1 MTAPTAGDHLFG
13 NSSDPQSSDSVRRH
27 RGGVIHTYQQYD
39 PKSFPSP
46 SSPPPDLVSPAF
58 EHMLTYG
65 STREFTEEELANAIR
80 LDPGQFAGL
89 GPSLD
94 ALLRMLQERKEKIL
108 RKYET
113 DTVQKKATRQ
123 FSDAARRSQPPGK
136 FAKEFWKSVKEEQ
149 IYALENLWY
158 RAERTDSEFSARL
171 VSLMETLG
179 DKYQVDHLAAK
190 YDFTG
195 RESMSV
201 QEAIEILQELTKI
214 DELLKQLE
222 DAKQNAQLAIIDLE
236 ELSEFADPES
246 VANLNKFQEQI
257 QQYLKDIMESQGLA
271 SQQGRILLSPK
282 AYKLFQGRL
291 LQTIF
296 SDLQASRTGRH
307 QGPIDGE
314 GVVEM
319 QRTRPYEFGDSVSQ
333 MDIPSTLINAML
345 RQGDSRP
352 LRLQQRDIEIHRTR
366 NNPKCGTVVLMDMSG
381 SMHYDGQYINVKR
394 MALALN
400 GLISSEYPGDFLRFV
415 ELHTFAKVVAAG
427 DLITLMPKIPT
438 ITNPVVRLRVDMS
451 REDVSELHI
460 PPHFTNIQ
468 HGLQLAR
475 QFLAVQNTPNRQVIL
490 ITDGLPTAHFDE
502 SMLYLLYPPHPLT
515 EEATT
520 REGLLCKRDGITI
533 NIFLL
538 PSWSQT
544 REDVQFAHRLAEN
557 TGGRVF
563 FTAGKDL
570 DRYVV
575 WDYVN
580 HRREIIG

>member
-1 MTAPTAGDHLFG
+1 MKKSPSE
-13 NSSDPQSSDSVRRH
+13 NSTPH
-27 RGGVIHTYQQYD
+27 RGGVIHTYQSYD
-39 PKSFPSP
+39 PRAFPSP
-46 SSPPPDLVSPAF
+46 TSPPPDLVSPAF
-58 EHMLTYG
+58 EHMLAYG
-65 STREFTEEELANAIR
+65 SMREFSEEELANAIR

-94 ALLRMLQERKEKIL
+94 ALIRMLQERKEKIL
-108 RKYET
+108 STYET
-113 DTVQKKATRQ
+113 DSVQKKALKR
-123 FSDAARRSQPPGK
+123 FAEDAKQARPPGK
-136 FAKEFWKSVKEEQ
+136 YSKSFWQAVKEEQ
-149 IYALENLWY
+149 IYSMESLWY
-158 RAERTDSEFSARL
+158 RAERTDPDFASKL
-171 VSLMETLG
+171 VNLMETLG

-190 YDFTG
+190 YKFTG
-195 RESMSV
+195 RQSLTIP
-201 QEAIEILQELTKI
+201 EAIETLAELKKI

-236 ELSEFADPES
+236 ELSEFADPEA

-257 QQYLKDIMESQGLA
+257 QQYLKDMMEKQGL
-271 SQQGRILLSPK
+271 SNQDGRVQLSPK

-296 SDLQASRTGRH
+296 SNLQASRSGRH

-314 GVVEM
+314 GVVEL
-319 QRTRPYEFGDSVSQ
+319 QRTKPYEFGDSVSQ
-333 MDIPSTLINAML
+333 MDIPATLINAML
-345 RQGDSRP
+345 RQGNTRP
-352 LRLQQRDIEIHRTR
+352 LRLDQRDIEIHRSR
-366 NNPKCGTVVLMDMSG
+366 NNPKCATMVLMDMSG
-381 SMHYDGQYINVKR
+381 SMRYDGQYINVKR

-400 GLISSEYPGDFLRFV
+400 GLITSEFPGDFLKFIDM
-415 ELHTFAKVVAAG
+415 HTFAKIVAPG
-427 DLITLMPKIPT
+427 DLISLMPKIPT
-438 ITNPVVRLRVDMS
+438 ITSPVVRLRADMS
-451 REDVSELHI
+451 RDDVTEIHI

-475 QFLAVQNTPNRQVIL
+475 QMLSIQDTPNRQVIL
-490 ITDGLPTAHFDE
+490 ITDGLPTAHFE
-502 SMLYLLYPPHPLT
+502 GSLLYMLYPPDPKT
-515 EEATT
+515 EEATK
-520 REGLLCKRDGITI
+520 REGLLCKREGITI

-538 PSWSQT
+538 PSWSQSH
-544 REDVQFAHRLAEN
+544 EDVQFAHRLAES

>member
-1 MTAPTAGDHLFG
+1 MTQS
-13 NSSDPQSSDSVRRH
+13 NESSNRH

-65 STREFTEEELANAIR
+65 SMREFTEEELAKAIK

-94 ALLRMLQERKEKIL
+94 ALIRMLQERKEKIL
-108 RKYET
+108 STYET
-113 DTVQKKATRQ
+113 NTVQKKALRQ
-123 FSDAARRSQPPGK
+123 FADNAKQCRPP
-136 FAKEFWKSVKEEQ
+136 AKYSKSFWQAVKEEQ
-149 IYALENLWY
+149 IYPMESLWY
-158 RAERTDSEFSARL
+158 RAERTDPDFASKL
-171 VSLMETLG
+171 VGLMESLG

-190 YDFTG
+190 YPFTG
-195 RESMSV
+195 RESMTV
-201 QEAIEILQELTKI
+201 PEAIEILEELRKI

-222 DAKQNAQLAIIDLE
+222 NAKENAQLAIIDLE
-236 ELSEFADPES
+236 DLSEFADPEAI
-246 VANLNKFQEQI
+246 ANLNKFQEQV
-257 QQYLKDIMESQGLA
+257 QQYLKDMMENQGLA
-271 SQQGRILLSPK
+271 NQDGRVQLSPK

-296 SDLQASRTGRH
+296 SNLQASRSGRH
-307 QGPIDGE
+307 QGPIVGE

-319 QRTRPYEFGDSVSQ
+319 QRTKPYEFGDSVGQ

-345 RQGDSRP
+345 RQGNNRP
-352 LRLQQRDIEIHRTR
+352 LRLDQRDIEIHQTR
-366 NNPKCGTVVLMDMSG
+366 NNPKCATMVLMDMSG
-381 SMHYDGQYINVKR
+381 SMRYDGQYINVKR

-400 GLISSEYPGDFLRFV
+400 GLISSEYPGDFLRFIDV
-415 ELHTFAKVVAAG
+415 HTFAKVVPPG
-427 DLITLMPKIPT
+427 ELISLMPKIPT
-438 ITNPVVRLRVDMS
+438 ITTPVVRLRADMS
-451 REDVSELHI
+451 RADVMEVHV

-468 HGLQLAR
+468 HGLMLAR
-475 QFLAVQNTPNRQVIL
+475 QMLSVQDTPNRQVIL
-490 ITDGLPTAHFDE
+490 ITDGLPTAHFE
-502 SMLYLLYPPHPLT
+502 GSLLYMLYPPDPLT
-515 EEATT
+515 EEATK
-520 REGLLCKRDGITI
+520 REGMLCKREGITI

-544 REDVQFAHRLAEN
+544 HEDVQFAHRLAES

-580 HRREIIG
+580 QRREIIG

>member
-1 MTAPTAGDHLFG
+1 MKTSPSE
-13 NSSDPQSSDSVRRH
+13 NSTPH
-27 RGGVIHTYQQYD
+27 RGGVIHTYQSYD
-39 PKSFPSP
+39 PRAFPSP
-46 SSPPPDLVSPAF
+46 TSPPPDLVSPAF
-58 EHMLTYG
+58 EHMLAYG
-65 STREFTEEELANAIR
+65 SMREFSEEELANAIR

-94 ALLRMLQERKEKIL
+94 ALIRMLQERKEKIL
-108 RKYET
+108 STYET
-113 DTVQKKATRQ
+113 DSVQKKALKR
-123 FSDAARRSQPPGK
+123 FAEDAKQARPSGK
-136 FAKEFWKSVKEEQ
+136 YSKSFWQAVKEEQ
-149 IYALENLWY
+149 IYSMESLWY
-158 RAERTDSEFSARL
+158 RAERTDPDFASKL
-171 VSLMETLG
+171 VNLMETLG

-190 YDFTG
+190 YKFTG
-195 RESMSV
+195 RQSMTIP
-201 QEAIEILQELTKI
+201 EAIETLAELKKI

-236 ELSEFADPES
+236 ELSEFADPEA

-257 QQYLKDIMESQGLA
+257 QQYLKDMMEKQGL
-271 SQQGRILLSPK
+271 SNQDGRVQLSPK

-296 SDLQASRTGRH
+296 SNLQASRSGRH

-314 GVVEM
+314 GVVEL
-319 QRTRPYEFGDSVSQ
+319 QRTKPYEFGDSVSQ
-333 MDIPSTLINAML
+333 MDIPATLINAML
-345 RQGDSRP
+345 RQGNTLP
-352 LRLQQRDIEIHRTR
+352 LRLDQRDIEIHRSR
-366 NNPKCGTVVLMDMSG
+366 NNPKCATMVLMDMSG
-381 SMHYDGQYINVKR
+381 SMRYDGQYINVKR

-400 GLISSEYPGDFLRFV
+400 GLITSEFPGDFLKFIDM
-415 ELHTFAKVVAAG
+415 HTFAKIVAPG
-427 DLITLMPKIPT
+427 DLISLMPKIPT
-438 ITNPVVRLRVDMS
+438 ITSPVVRLRADMS
-451 REDVSELHI
+451 RDDVTEIHI

-475 QFLAVQNTPNRQVIL
+475 QMLSIQDTPNRQVIL
-490 ITDGLPTAHFDE
+490 ITDGLPTAHFE
-502 SMLYLLYPPHPLT
+502 GSLLYMLYPPDAKT
-515 EEATT
+515 EEATK
-520 REGLLCKRDGITI
+520 REGLLCKREGITI

-538 PSWSQT
+538 PSWSQSH
-544 REDVQFAHRLAEN
+544 EDVQFAHRLAES

>member
-1 MTAPTAGDHLFG
+1 MTSPASHDQ
-13 NSSDPQSSDSVRRH
+13 SSDPPSPDTSQRH

-46 SSPPPDLVSPAF
+46 SSPAPDLVSPAF

-65 STREFTEEELANAIR
+65 STREFTEEELAKAIR

-94 ALLRMLQERKEKIL
+94 ALLKMLQERKEKIL
-108 RKYET
+108 SKFET
-113 DTVQKKATRQ
+113 DTVRKKALRQ
-123 FSDAARRSQPPGK
+123 FNDAAKQAQPPSK
-136 FAKEFWKSVKEEQ
+136 FSKSFWQSVKEEQ

-158 RAERTDSEFSARL
+158 RAERSDPDFAGRL
-171 VSLMETLG
+171 VRLMETLG
-179 DKYQVDHLAAK
+179 EKYQVDHLAAK
-190 YDFTG
+190 YNFTG
-195 RESMSV
+195 RDSMSV
-201 QEAIEILQELTKI
+201 PEAIEILDELRKI

-222 DAKQNAQLAIIDLE
+222 DAKKNAQLAIIDLE
-236 ELSEFADPES
+236 DLSEFADPEAI
-246 VANLNKFQEQI
+246 ANLNKFQEQI
-257 QQYLKDIMESQGLA
+257 QQYLKDIMEGQGLA
-271 SQQGRILLSPK
+271 NQQGRIQLSPK

-296 SDLQASRTGRH
+296 SNLQASRSGRH
-307 QGPIDGE
+307 QGPINGE

-319 QRTRPYEFGDSVSQ
+319 QRTKPYEFGDSVSH
-333 MDIPSTLINAML
+333 MDIPATLINAML
-345 RQGDSRP
+345 RQGDTRP
-352 LRLQQRDIEIHRTR
+352 LRLQQRDIEIHRSR
-366 NNPKCGTVVLMDMSG
+366 NNPKCATVVLMDMSG
-381 SMHYDGQYINVKR
+381 SMRYDGQYINVKR

-400 GLISSEYPGDFLRFV
+400 GLITTEYPGDFLRFV
-415 ELHTFAKVVAAG
+415 ELHTFAKVVPAG

-438 ITNPVVRLRVDMS
+438 ITNPVVRLRADMS
-451 REDVSELHI
+451 REDVSEMHI

-475 QFLAVQNTPNRQVIL
+475 QFLSVQDTPNRQVIL
-490 ITDGLPTAHFDE
+490 ITDGLPTAHFE
-502 SMLYLLYPPHPLT
+502 ASMLYLLYPPDPQT
-515 EEATT
+515 EEATK
-520 REGLLCKRDGITI
+520 REGMLCKRDGITI

-544 REDVQFAHRLAEN
+544 HEDVQFAHRLAEN

>member
-1 MTAPTAGDHLFG
+1 M
-13 NSSDPQSSDSVRRH
+13 NQSNEQSNRH

-46 SSPPPDLVSPAF
+46 TEPPPDLVSPAF

-65 STREFTEEELANAIR
+65 SMREFTEEELAKAIK

-94 ALLRMLQERKEKIL
+94 ALIRMLQERKEKIL
-108 RKYET
+108 STYET
-113 DTVQKKATRQ
+113 DTVQKKALRQ
-123 FSDAARRSQPPGK
+123 FADDAKQCRPP
-136 FAKEFWKSVKEEQ
+136 AKYSKSFWQAVKEEQ
-149 IYALENLWY
+149 IYPMESLWY
-158 RAERTDSEFSARL
+158 RAERTDPDFASKL
-171 VSLMETLG
+171 VGLMETLG

-190 YDFTG
+190 YAFTG
-195 RESMSV
+195 RESMKIP
-201 QEAIEILQELTKI
+201 EAIEILEELRKI

-222 DAKQNAQLAIIDLE
+222 NAKENAQLAIIDLE
-236 ELSEFADPES
+236 DLSEFADPEAI
-246 VANLNKFQEQI
+246 ANLNKFQEQV
-257 QQYLKDIMESQGLA
+257 QQYLKDMMENQGLA
-271 SQQGRILLSPK
+271 NQDGRVQLSPK

-296 SDLQASRTGRH
+296 SNLQASRSGRH

-314 GVVEM
+314 GVVEL
-319 QRTRPYEFGDSVSQ
+319 QRTKPYEFGDSVGQ
-333 MDIPSTLINAML
+333 MDIPSTLMNAML
-345 RQGDSRP
+345 RQGNVRP
-352 LRLQQRDIEIHRTR
+352 LRLDQRDIEIHRSR
-366 NNPKCGTVVLMDMSG
+366 NNPKCATMVLMDMSG
-381 SMHYDGQYINVKR
+381 SMRYDGQYINVKR

-400 GLISSEYPGDFLRFV
+400 GLITSEYPGDFLRFIDV
-415 ELHTFAKVVAAG
+415 HTFAKVVPPG
-427 DLITLMPKIPT
+427 ELISLMPKIPT
-438 ITNPVVRLRVDMS
+438 ITTPVVRLRADMS
-451 REDVSELHI
+451 RDDVTEVHI

-468 HGLQLAR
+468 HGLMLAR
-475 QFLAVQNTPNRQVIL
+475 QMLSVQDTPNRQVIL
-490 ITDGLPTAHFDE
+490 ITDGLPTAHFE
-502 SMLYLLYPPHPLT
+502 GSLLYMLYPPDPLT
-515 EEATT
+515 EEATK
-520 REGLLCKRDGITI
+520 REGMLCKREGITI

-544 REDVQFAHRLAEN
+544 HEDVQFAHRLAES

-580 HRREIIG
+580 QRREIIG